1 MFRLDIEKVVR
12 YFTAYRRALSTR
24 PWLFSGDAVREAVP
38 EVQGYGSHG

>member
-12 YFTAYRRALSTR
+12 YFSAHQSTR